1 VAIRLPDGSIKLHD
15 GRIIYANSLILGQ
28 DLAEVIPLFSP
39 PPVWPFVGG
48 GGGGSGPQGPAGPA
62 GSGGGGAGF
71 QGAQGGFGPQ
81 GFQGTN
87 PGPQGDL
94 GPQGNQGVAGTG
106 SQGNQG
112 SIGPQGSLGPQG
124 NQGVAGTGA
133 QGNQGAAGPQGNQGD
148 VGAQGNQGATGAG
161 TQGPQGDIGPQ
172 GTAGAGVQGAQG
184 FQGLLNP
191 DIFAP
196 TRVVDAGGT
205 GTDLTIASA
214 LAALPAEGGSIY
226 VKQGTY
232 AIVATLTIPAG
243 KPVLIKGSGNATV
256 IDLGAN
262 AIPAFTVP
270 TGATTNTPIIFDSFK
285 VTGNETAGQT
295 FVEYDDANGLCEVF
309 MQNIVTTGVETTIN
323 SNSAASASSTPG
335 QDDPRFHML
344 RCRIRP
350 CATDNSVILHNS
362 SFGLPRCWMTEVEF
376 IGDSL
381 FAIPGGRTAP
391 LFGRVADDTWFGDCY
406 LDSCEMSIGTGES
419 DFATFECFNSTLW
432 NNDNVNTTV
441 EYFLF
446 GSFEGLNPGTI
457 RDSAMRGIWFQ
468 AFEAGSSFYSN
479 WIQDCPLDLFG
490 AGIVI
495 GDNNII
501 EVRSPWPVATDFG
514 IRVQNET
521 VVIRNNRFRF
531 RNATPSMVVD
541 LEAPST
547 VTGNDFSE
555 NHPNAN
561 GSIFIDNGDCI
572 ITSNRFTFA
581 PTTGPNVREI
591 NGPTIYDNNNRLFTN
606 KTAGGPIVD
615 PVIPLGNGDTV
626 DGTVD
631 FNAAG
636 SVGGTATN
644 SLVVWYRNP
653 FGLAK
658 LQGYIHNTG
667 ANNITVREQ
676 YISQNEGTFTRS
688 TVIAAGAKL
697 VLDPY
702 NFTGFVGLDN
712 QVVDYRVD
720 VSGTTISWHT
730 YFPGVNCVT
739 GT

>member
-1 VAIRLPDGSIKLHD
+1 MTIQYNAVPDRAATIVVHPTPGIGDCTTIQEALNMLPAGGGDVFVREGTYPISATITLPIGKPVAIR
-15 GRIIYANSLILGQ
+15 
-28 DLAEVIPLFSP
+28 
-39 PPVWPFVGG
+39 
-48 GGGGSGPQGPAGPA
+48 
-62 GSGGGGAGF
+62 
-71 QGAQGGFGPQ
+71 
-81 GFQGTN
+81 
-87 PGPQGDL
+87 
-94 GPQGNQGVAGTG
+94 
-106 SQGNQG
+106 
-112 SIGPQGSLGPQG
+112 
-124 NQGVAGTGA
+124 
-133 QGNQGAAGPQGNQGD
+133 
-148 VGAQGNQGATGAG
+148 
-161 TQGPQGDIGPQ
+161 
-172 GTAGAGVQGAQG
+172 
-184 FQGLLNP
+184 
-191 DIFAP
+191 
-196 TRVVDAGGT
+196 
-205 GTDLTIASA
+205 
-214 LAALPAEGGSIY
+214 
-226 VKQGTY
+226 
-232 AIVATLTIPAG
+232 
-243 KPVLIKGSGNATV
+243 GSGNATI

-270 TGATTNTPIIFDSFK
+270 TGAATNTPIIFSAFK
-285 VTGNETAGQT
+285 VTGNETAGQA
-295 FVEYDDANGLCEVF
+295 FLEYVDNNGLAEVF
-309 MQNIVTTGVETTIN
+309 MENIVTTGVETTIN
-323 SNSAASASSTPG
+323 SNSTSSASSTPG
-335 QDDPRFHML
+335 QDDPRFHLL

-350 CATDNSVILHNS
+350 CATNNSVILHNS
-362 SFGLPRCWMTEVEF
+362 SFGLPRAWLTEVEF

-381 FAIPGGRTAP
+381 FAIPALRTAP
-391 LFGRVADDTWFGDCY
+391 LFGRLADDTWFGDCY
-406 LDSCEMSIGTGES
+406 LDSCEMSVGTGEH

-432 NNDNVNTTV
+432 NNDDVNTTI
-441 EYFLF
+441 EWFLN

-468 AFEAGSSFYSN
+468 AFEAGSSFFSN

-490 AGIVI
+490 AGIVV

-514 IRVQNET
+514 IRVQNENT
-521 VVIRNNRFRF
+521 VIRNNRFRF

-541 LEAPST
+541 LEAPCT

-561 GSIFIDNGDCI
+561 GSIFLDNGDAI
-572 ITSNRFTFA
+572 VTNNRFTFA

-606 KTAGGPIVD
+606 KTGGGPIVD

-658 LQGYIHNTG
+658 VQGYIENTG
-667 ANNITVREQ
+667 GVNNITVREQ

-688 TVIAAGAKL
+688 TVLVPGAKL
-697 VLDPY
+697 VIDPY

-720 VSGTTISWHT
+720 VSGTAISWHV